1 MTAVSQRTL
10 SVEEYL
16 EFEQVS
22 ETRHEFLDGT
32 LHAMAGE
39 TQEHEEIVLN
49 IAEVLRPVARAK
61 GYRLY
66 TTTIKL
72 RVVGSRY
79 RYPDVMVM
87 CVPKSE
93 SRIESEPCLV
103 IEVLSSSTE
112 SVDMNDKLAEYT
124 RLPSL
129 QWYVMVSQHRRLVTV
144 YSRSVNGWEVQVLEE
159 NGEIDLPCLQ
169 TTLTLGSRE
178 SKNQKAGYPPKTPS
192 PSRITIQESHRIR
205 VT

>member
-1 MTAVSQRTL
+1 MTAVSQRMLT
-10 SVEEYL
+10 VEEYL
-16 EFEQVS
+16 EFEQAS

-39 TQEHEEIVLN
+39 TQEHEDIVLN
-49 IAEVLRPVARAK
+49 IAEVLRPKARALAC
-61 GYRLY
+61 RLY

-72 RVVGSRY
+72 RVAGSRY

-93 SRIESEPCLV
+93 SRVESEPCLV
-103 IEVLSSSTE
+103 IEVLYNSTE
-112 SVDMNDKLAEYT
+112 SVDLNDKLAEYT

-129 QWYVMVSQHRRLVTV
+129 QKYLLISQHRRLVTV
-144 YSRSVNGWEVQVLEE
+144 YSRSISGWEVQVLEE

-169 TTLTLGSRE
+169 TILSL
-178 SKNQKAGYPPKTPS
+178 
-192 PSRITIQESHRIR
+192 QEIYANLLEP
-205 VT
+205 

>member
-1 MTAVSQRTL
+1 MTAISPRVL

-16 EFEQVS
+16 EFEQAS
-22 ETRHEFLDGT
+22 ETRHEFVDGA

-39 TQEHEEIVLN
+39 TQEHEDIVLN
-49 IAEVLRPVARAK
+49 IAEVLRPIARAK
-61 GYRLY
+61 GCRLY

-72 RVVGSRY
+72 RVLGSRF

-93 SRIESEPCLV
+93 TRVESEPCLV
-103 IEVLSSSTE
+103 VEVLSNSTE
-112 SVDMNDKLAEYT
+112 TVDMNDKLAEYT

-129 QWYVMVSQHRRLVTV
+129 QRYLMVSQHRRLVTV
-144 YSRSVNGWEVQVLEE
+144 YSRSINGWEVQVLEE

-169 TTLTLGSRE
+169 TTLSLQQIYANVLE
-178 SKNQKAGYPPKTPS
+178 NVLEP
-192 PSRITIQESHRIR
+192 
-205 VT
+205 

>member
-1 MTAVSQRTL
+1 MRDMTAVSQRNLTF
-10 SVEEYL
+10 EEYL
-16 EFEQVS
+16 EFELGS
-22 ETRHEFLDGT
+22 EIRHEFVDGT
-32 LHAMAGE
+32 IHAMAGE

-49 IAEVLRPVARAK
+49 IAEVLRPVARTKAC
-61 GYRLY
+61 RLY

-72 RVVGSRY
+72 RVAGSRY

-103 IEVLSSSTE
+103 IEVLSNSTE

-129 QWYVMVSQHRRLVTV
+129 QRYLMISQHRRLVTV
-144 YSRSVNGWEVQVLEE
+144 YSRSISGWEVQVLEQ
-159 NGEIDLPCLQ
+159 NGEIELPCLQ
-169 TTLTLGSRE
+169 TKLSLQEIYANLLE
-178 SKNQKAGYPPKTPS
+178 S
-192 PSRITIQESHRIR
+192 
-205 VT
+205 